1 MAIVKAQSPCKVR
14 DKSRTKT
21 APRTLEAALAAKAR
35 RDHPANTVDLVSAE
49 YDLTNGEA
57 RGLVAG
63 IASRGTINKSLRRGG
78 YRLALELWADLLGMS
93 LDQWVEVEA
102 GRLNRE
108 REELEFHRQKLL
120 GLGAHI
126 ASDPDLG
133 LRRSGGMDRNLGR

>member
-63 IASRGTINKSLRRGG
+63 IASRGTINKAIRSGG
-78 YRLALELWADLLGMS
+78 YRLCLALIADVLGMT
-93 LDQWVEVEA
+93 LDQFVEIEA
-102 GRLNRE
+102 GRLSHE
-108 REELEFHRQKLL
+108 REKLEEQRQHMLR
-120 GLGAHI
+120 LGAHI
-126 ASDPDLG
+126 GSDPDLG